1 LKQCLKAFKKRK
13 EMAEVTT
20 NSKGSGQKGKPKKLS
35 TRVDFTPMCDLGF
48 LLITFFMLSTSMNK
62 PQTMELSLPS
72 KDKVS
77 EEEQSKIK
85 ESTAITILLGK
96 EDKLYY
102 YFGIGTAEADPQV
115 IATTYA
121 PDGIRKML
129 LQRNMDVATQVR
141 KLKEQFE
148 NKSISE
154 EELRKRTSEA
164 KDNKMAPV
172 VMIKSTD
179 DATYKNMVDILD
191 EMQIC
196 SIGRFAM
203 VDITDYDKFLIAQ
216 LENPV
221 PQKP

>member
-1 LKQCLKAFKKRK
+1 
-13 EMAEVTT
+13 MAEITT
-20 NSKGSGQKGKPKKLS
+20 SKGTGGKGKPKKLS

-48 LLITFFMLSTSMNK
+48 LLITFFMLSTSMSK

-72 KDKVS
+72 KDKVT

-85 ESTAITILLGK
+85 ESTAITIILGK

-102 YFGIGTAEADPQV
+102 YFGIGTEEADPEV

-129 LQRNMDVATQVR
+129 LQRNLDVVTQVR
-141 KLKEQFE
+141 KLKDEFANE
-148 NKSISE
+148 RLSE
-154 EELRKRTSEA
+154 EDLKKKTSEA

-179 DATYKNMVDILD
+179 EATYKNMVDILD

-203 VDITDYDKFLIAQ
+203 VDITEYDKVLVDR
-216 LENPV
+216 LENPGT
-221 PQKP
+221 QNQ

>member
-1 LKQCLKAFKKRK
+1 
-13 EMAEVTT
+13 MAEITT
-20 NSKGSGQKGKPKKLS
+20 NSKGSGKKGKPKKLS

-48 LLITFFMLSTSMNK
+48 LLITFFMLSTSMSK

-72 KDKVS
+72 KDKVT

-85 ESTAITILLGK
+85 ESTAITIILGK

-129 LQRNMDVATQVR
+129 LQRNLDVVTQVR
-141 KLKEQFE
+141 NLREQFTKE
-148 NKSISE
+148 TIAE
-154 EELRKRTSEA
+154 DELKKKISEA

-172 VMIKSTD
+172 VMIKASD

-203 VDITDYDKFLIAQ
+203 VDITDYDKVLVER

-221 PQKP
+221 PQNP

>member
-1 LKQCLKAFKKRK
+1 
-13 EMAEVTT
+13 MAEITT
-20 NSKGSGQKGKPKKLS
+20 SKGSGKKGKPKKLS

-72 KDKVS
+72 KDKVT

-85 ESTAITILLGK
+85 ESTAITIILGK

-102 YFGIGTAEADPQV
+102 YFGIGTEEAAPEV
-115 IATTYA
+115 IETTYA

-129 LQRNMDVATQVR
+129 LQRNLDVVTQVR
-141 KLKEQFE
+141 KLKDEFANE
-148 NKSISE
+148 RLSE
-154 EELRKRTSEA
+154 EELKKRTSEA
-164 KDNKMAPV
+164 KDNKLAPV
-172 VMIKSTD
+172 VMIKSSD
-179 DATYKNMVDILD
+179 EATYKNMVDILD

-203 VDITDYDKFLIAQ
+203 VDITDYDKVLVGIM
-216 LENPV
+216 ENPATQN
-221 PQKP
+221 P

>member
-1 LKQCLKAFKKRK
+1 
-13 EMAEVTT
+13 MAEITT
-20 NSKGSGQKGKPKKLS
+20 SKGSGKKGKPKKLS

-72 KDKVS
+72 KDKVT

-85 ESTAITILLGK
+85 ESTAITIILGK
-96 EDKLYY
+96 EDKLFY
-102 YFGIGTAEADPQV
+102 YFGIGTEEAAPQV
-115 IATTYA
+115 IETTYA

-129 LQRNMDVATQVR
+129 LQRNLDVVTQVR
-141 KLKEQFE
+141 KLKDEFE
-148 NKSISE
+148 NERISE

-172 VMIKSTD
+172 VMIKSSD
-179 DATYKNMVDILD
+179 EATYKNMVDILD

-203 VDITDYDKFLIAQ
+203 VDITDYDKVLAGIM
-216 LENPV
+216 ENPAT
-221 PQKP
+221 QKP

>member
-1 LKQCLKAFKKRK
+1 
-13 EMAEVTT
+13 MAEITT
-20 NSKGSGQKGKPKKLS
+20 NSKGSGKKGKPKKLS

-48 LLITFFMLSTSMNK
+48 LLITFFMLSTSMSK

-72 KDKVS
+72 KDKVT

-85 ESTAITILLGK
+85 ESTAITIILGK

-129 LQRNMDVATQVR
+129 LQRNLDVVTQVR
-141 KLKEQFE
+141 NLREQFAKE
-148 NKSISE
+148 TIAE
-154 EELRKRTSEA
+154 DELKKKISEA

-172 VMIKSTD
+172 VMIKASD

-196 SIGRFAM
+196 SIGRYAM
-203 VDITDYDKFLIAQ
+203 VDITDYDKVLVER

-221 PQKP
+221 PQNP

>member
-1 LKQCLKAFKKRK
+1 
-13 EMAEVTT
+13 MAEITT
-20 NSKGSGQKGKPKKLS
+20 SKGSGKKGKPKKLS

-72 KDKVS
+72 KDKVT

-85 ESTAITILLGK
+85 ESTAITIILGK
-96 EDKLYY
+96 EDKVFY
-102 YFGIGTAEADPQV
+102 YFGIGTEEAAPQV
-115 IATTYA
+115 IETTYA

-129 LQRNMDVATQVR
+129 LQRNLDVVTQVR
-141 KLKEQFE
+141 KLKDQFE
-148 NKSISE
+148 NESISE
-154 EELRKRTSEA
+154 EELRKRSSEV

-172 VMIKSTD
+172 VMIKSSD
-179 DATYKNMVDILD
+179 EATYKNMVDILD

-203 VDITDYDKFLIAQ
+203 VDITDYDKVLVGIM
-216 LENPV
+216 ENPATQN
-221 PQKP
+221 P

>member
-1 LKQCLKAFKKRK
+1 
-13 EMAEVTT
+13 MAEITT
-20 NSKGSGQKGKPKKLS
+20 SKGTGGKGKPKKLS

-72 KDKVS
+72 KDKVT

-85 ESTAITILLGK
+85 ESTAITIILGK

-102 YFGIGTAEADPQV
+102 YFGIGTEEADPEV

-129 LQRNMDVATQVR
+129 LQRNLDVVTQVR
-141 KLKEQFE
+141 KLKDEFANE
-148 NKSISE
+148 RISE
-154 EELRKRTSEA
+154 EDLKKKTSEA
-164 KDNKMAPV
+164 KDNKLAPV

-203 VDITDYDKFLIAQ
+203 VDITEYDKVLVDR

-221 PQKP
+221 SQNQ

>member
-1 LKQCLKAFKKRK
+1 
-13 EMAEVTT
+13 MAEITT
-20 NSKGSGQKGKPKKLS
+20 SKGTGGKGKPKKLS

-48 LLITFFMLSTSMNK
+48 LLITFFMLSTSMSK

-72 KDKVS
+72 KDKVT

-85 ESTAITILLGK
+85 ESTAITIILGK

-102 YFGIGTAEADPQV
+102 YFGIGTEEADPEV

-129 LQRNMDVATQVR
+129 LQRNLDVVTQVR
-141 KLKEQFE
+141 KLKDEFANE
-148 NKSISE
+148 RISE
-154 EELRKRTSEA
+154 EDLKKKTSEA

-179 DATYKNMVDILD
+179 EATYKNMVDILD

-203 VDITDYDKFLIAQ
+203 VDITEYDKVLVEK
-216 LENPV
+216 LENPGS
-221 PQKP
+221 QNQ

>member
-1 LKQCLKAFKKRK
+1 
-13 EMAEVTT
+13 MAEITT
-20 NSKGSGQKGKPKKLS
+20 SKGTGGKGKPKKLS

-48 LLITFFMLSTSMNK
+48 LLITFFMLSTSMSK

-72 KDKVS
+72 KDKVT

-85 ESTAITILLGK
+85 ESTAITIILGK

-102 YFGIGTAEADPQV
+102 YFGIGTEEADPEV

-129 LQRNMDVATQVR
+129 LQRNLDVVTQVR
-141 KLKEQFE
+141 KLKDEFANE
-148 NKSISE
+148 RISE
-154 EELRKRTSEA
+154 EDLKKKTSEA

-179 DATYKNMVDILD
+179 EATYKNMVDILD

-203 VDITDYDKFLIAQ
+203 VDITEYDKVLVEK

-221 PQKP
+221 SQNQ

>member
-1 LKQCLKAFKKRK
+1 
-13 EMAEVTT
+13 MAEITT
-20 NSKGSGQKGKPKKLS
+20 SKGSGKKGKPKKLS

-72 KDKVS
+72 KDKVT

-85 ESTAITILLGK
+85 ESTAITIILGK
-96 EDKLYY
+96 EDKVFY
-102 YFGIGTAEADPQV
+102 YFGIGTEEAAPEV
-115 IATTYA
+115 IETTYA

-129 LQRNMDVATQVR
+129 LERNLEVATQIR
-141 KLKEQFE
+141 KLKDQFANE
-148 NKSISE
+148 SISE
-154 EELRKRTSEA
+154 EELRKRSSEA

-172 VMIKSTD
+172 VMIKSSD
-179 DATYKNMVDILD
+179 EATYKNMVDILD

-203 VDITDYDKFLIAQ
+203 VDITDYDKVLVGIM
-216 LENPV
+216 ENPAT
-221 PQKP
+221 QNL

>member
-1 LKQCLKAFKKRK
+1 
-13 EMAEVTT
+13 MAEITT
-20 NSKGSGQKGKPKKLS
+20 SKGSGKKGKPKKLS

-72 KDKVS
+72 KDKVT

-85 ESTAITILLGK
+85 ESTAITIILGK

-102 YFGIGTAEADPQV
+102 YFGIGTEEAAPEV
-115 IATTYA
+115 IETTYA

-129 LQRNMDVATQVR
+129 LQRNLDVVTQVR
-141 KLKEQFE
+141 KLKDEFANE
-148 NKSISE
+148 RLTE
-154 EELRKRTSEA
+154 EELKKRTSEA

-172 VMIKSTD
+172 VMIKSSD
-179 DATYKNMVDILD
+179 EATYKNMVDILD

-203 VDITDYDKFLIAQ
+203 VDITDYDKVLVGIM
-216 LENPV
+216 ENPATQN
-221 PQKP
+221 P

>member
-1 LKQCLKAFKKRK
+1 
-13 EMAEVTT
+13 MAEITS
-20 NSKGSGQKGKPKKLS
+20 SKGSGKKGKPKKLS

-72 KDKVS
+72 KDKVT

-85 ESTAITILLGK
+85 ESTAITIILGK

-102 YFGIGTAEADPQV
+102 YFGIGTEEAAPEV
-115 IATTYA
+115 IETTYA

-129 LQRNMDVATQVR
+129 LERNLEVATQIR
-141 KLKEQFE
+141 KLKDQFANE
-148 NKSISE
+148 SISE
-154 EELRKRTSEA
+154 EELRKRSSEA

-172 VMIKSTD
+172 VMIKSSD
-179 DATYKNMVDILD
+179 EATYKNMVDILD

-203 VDITDYDKFLIAQ
+203 VDITDYDKVLVGIM
-216 LENPV
+216 ENPATQN
-221 PQKP
+221 P

>member
-1 LKQCLKAFKKRK
+1 
-13 EMAEVTT
+13 MAEITT
-20 NSKGSGQKGKPKKLS
+20 SKGSGKKGKPKKLS

-72 KDKVS
+72 KDKVT

-85 ESTAITILLGK
+85 ESTAITIILGK

-102 YFGIGTAEADPQV
+102 YFGIGTEEADPEV

-129 LQRNMDVATQVR
+129 LQRNLDVVTQVR
-141 KLKEQFE
+141 KLKDEFANE
-148 NKSISE
+148 RISE
-154 EELRKRTSEA
+154 EDLKKKTSEA

-179 DATYKNMVDILD
+179 EATYKNMVDILD

-203 VDITDYDKFLIAQ
+203 VDITEYDKVLVEK

-221 PQKP
+221 SQNQ

>member
-1 LKQCLKAFKKRK
+1 
-13 EMAEVTT
+13 MAEITT
-20 NSKGSGQKGKPKKLS
+20 SKGSGKKGKPKKLS

-72 KDKVS
+72 KDKVT

-85 ESTAITILLGK
+85 ESTAITIILGK
-96 EDKLYY
+96 EDKLFY
-102 YFGIGTAEADPQV
+102 YFGIGTEEASPQV
-115 IATTYA
+115 IETTYA

-129 LQRNMDVATQVR
+129 LQRNLDVVTQVR
-141 KLKEQFE
+141 KLKDEFANE
-148 NKSISE
+148 RLSE
-154 EELRKRTSEA
+154 EELKKRTSEA

-172 VMIKSTD
+172 VMIKSSD
-179 DATYKNMVDILD
+179 EATYKNMVDILD

-203 VDITDYDKFLIAQ
+203 VDITDYDKVLVGIM
-216 LENPV
+216 ENPATQN
-221 PQKP
+221 P

>member
-1 LKQCLKAFKKRK
+1 
-13 EMAEVTT
+13 MAEITT
-20 NSKGSGQKGKPKKLS
+20 SKGSGKKGKPKKLS

-72 KDKVS
+72 KDKVT

-85 ESTAITILLGK
+85 ESTAITIILGK
-96 EDKLYY
+96 EDKVFY
-102 YFGIGTAEADPQV
+102 YFGIGTEEAAPQV
-115 IATTYA
+115 IETTYA

-129 LQRNMDVATQVR
+129 LQRNLDVVTQVR
-141 KLKEQFE
+141 KLKDQFE
-148 NKSISE
+148 NESISE
-154 EELRKRTSEA
+154 EELRKRSSEA

-172 VMIKSTD
+172 VMIKSSD
-179 DATYKNMVDILD
+179 EATYKNMVDILD

-203 VDITDYDKFLIAQ
+203 VDITDYDKVLVGIM
-216 LENPV
+216 ENPATQN
-221 PQKP
+221 P

>member
-1 LKQCLKAFKKRK
+1 
-13 EMAEVTT
+13 MAEITT
-20 NSKGSGQKGKPKKLS
+20 SKGSGKKGKPKKLS

-85 ESTAITILLGK
+85 ESTAITIILGK
-96 EDKLYY
+96 EDKLFY
-102 YFGIGTAEADPQV
+102 YFGIGTEEAAPQV
-115 IATTYA
+115 IETTYA

-129 LQRNMDVATQVR
+129 LQRNLDVVTQVR
-141 KLKEQFE
+141 KLKDEFANE
-148 NKSISE
+148 RISE
-154 EELRKRTSEA
+154 EELKKRTSEA
-164 KDNKMAPV
+164 KDNKLAPV
-172 VMIKSTD
+172 VMIKSSD
-179 DATYKNMVDILD
+179 EATYKNMVDILD

-203 VDITDYDKFLIAQ
+203 VDITDYDKVLVGIM
-216 LENPV
+216 ENPA
-221 PQKP
+221 PQNP

>member
-1 LKQCLKAFKKRK
+1 
-13 EMAEVTT
+13 MAEITS
-20 NSKGSGQKGKPKKLS
+20 NSKSEKKGKPKKLS

-72 KDKVS
+72 KDKVT

-85 ESTAITILLGK
+85 ESTAITIILGK
-96 EDKLYY
+96 EDKLFY
-102 YFGIGTAEADPQV
+102 YFGIGTEEAAPQV
-115 IATTYA
+115 IETTYA

-129 LQRNMDVATQVR
+129 LQRNLDVVAQVR
-141 KLKEQFE
+141 KLKDQFE

-154 EELRKRTSEA
+154 EELRKKTSAA
-164 KDNKMAPV
+164 KDNKLAPV
-172 VMIKSTD
+172 VMIKSSD
-179 DATYKNMVDILD
+179 EATYKNMVDILD

-203 VDITDYDKFLIAQ
+203 VDITDYDKVLVGIM
-216 LENPV
+216 ENPATQN
-221 PQKP
+221 P